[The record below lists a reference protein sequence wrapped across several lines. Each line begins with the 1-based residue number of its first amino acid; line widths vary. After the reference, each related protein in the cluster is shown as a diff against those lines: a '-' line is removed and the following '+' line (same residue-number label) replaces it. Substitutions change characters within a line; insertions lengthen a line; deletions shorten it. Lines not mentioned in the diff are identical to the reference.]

1 MSDYTYLLLNIGTI
15 LFPVLFSFEKQIR
28 FVRFWPAV
36 IPGILLTGSFFLIW
50 DYLFTLDGVWG
61 FNPVY
66 LTKFYMGPLPV
77 EEILF
82 FITVPFACLFIYELV
97 KFYLPDLNIN
107 KQAQT
112 GFTVLG
118 IALLLIGLFNTDK
131 AYTFIKLSLTGGG
144 LLFATLM
151 MKPKWLGHF
160 LVMFLVHLIPFFI
173 VNGILTSLP
182 VVWYNDAENLG
193 IRMGTIPV
201 EDTFYSLL
209 LLLMNV
215 AFFEYF
221 RGKISSTQRRRE
233 RRENAK

>member
-1 MSDYTYLLLNIGTI
+1 MSEYTYLLLNLGTI

-28 FVRFWPAV
+28 FFRFWPAV
-36 IPGILLTGSFFLIW
+36 IPGILITGSFFLVW

-66 LTKFYMGPLPV
+66 LTKLYLGPLPV
-77 EEILF
+77 EELLF

-97 KFYLPDLNIN
+97 KFYLPNLTIN
-107 KQAQT
+107 KQSRI

-118 IALLLIGLFNTDK
+118 IGLLLAGLLNTDK
-131 AYTFIKLSLTGGG
+131 AYTFIKLSLAGGG
-144 LLFATLM
+144 LLFVSLM
-151 MKPKWLGHF
+151 LKPKWLGHF

-182 VVWYNDAENLG
+182 VVWYNDSENLG

-221 RGKISSTQRRRE
+221 RGKISSTQRLRE
-233 RRENAK
+233 RRGNAK